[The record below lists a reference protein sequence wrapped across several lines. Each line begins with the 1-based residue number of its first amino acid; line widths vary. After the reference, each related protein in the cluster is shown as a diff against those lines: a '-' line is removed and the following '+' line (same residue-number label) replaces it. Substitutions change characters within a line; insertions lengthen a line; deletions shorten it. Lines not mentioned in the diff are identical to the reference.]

1 MAAVSPA
8 GRLRDSRH
16 SNSVLSLKRTSF
28 RVSSPLASP
37 PMMAS
42 PLEDTTS
49 HDYSSSMDH
58 LITMPRHIDEPLVS
72 FLLRSIFKFPLVF
85 QAVQT
90 SVTSLSR
97 NAEMD
102 GFVGTFGEDEAQA
115 LIFVAFLY
123 AMGQDIRA
131 KHSIDA
137 PDRLPHDLTFRETMG
152 VFHLA
157 ELFDLDSLRQACR
170 RKVKSLFS
178 RAVAPAEFEWAFGRG
193 AQITGA
199 LTYLPEVPMKIA
211 LVDHFTHLW
220 DRDISPVDESLY
232 LNLGREN
239 IELYL
244 LVKSYCL
251 GHVNEEGINDM

>member
-1 MAAVSPA
+1 
-8 GRLRDSRH
+8 
-16 SNSVLSLKRTSF
+16 
-28 RVSSPLASP
+28 
-37 PMMAS
+37 
-42 PLEDTTS
+42 
-49 HDYSSSMDH
+49 MDH

-72 FLLRSIFKFPLVF
+72 FLLRSIFRFPLVF
-85 QAVQT
+85 SAVQS

-97 NAEMD
+97 NPEMD
-102 GFVGTFGEDEAQA
+102 GFVETFGEDEAQA

-131 KHSIDA
+131 QHSIEA
-137 PDRLPHDLTFRETMG
+137 PDCLPHDLTFHEAMG

-157 ELFDLDSLRQACR
+157 ELFDLDSLREACR
-170 RKVKSLFS
+170 LKVRDLFS
-178 RAVAPAEFEWAFGRG
+178 RPVPPSEFEWAFGRG
-193 AQITGA
+193 SRITGA

-211 LVDHFTHLW
+211 MVDHFTHLW
-220 DRDISPVDESLY
+220 DKDISPVEESLY

-251 GHVNEEGINDM
+251 GNVNDEGVNDM